1 MNAAMENALNRLAGE
16 WAGEETIATT
26 RWGEGGPARG
36 RFSAR
41 LDLSG
46 RVLLMD
52 YREERNGQPALQ
64 AHAVFTAGPGDDE
77 YALYWFDSYGFVPVQ
92 PAPGHWDGERL
103 VFLRSSPR
111 GHTRHTYTFRNDAC
125 ELVLESSFDGGVH
138 WEPVM
143 HGSYRRTA

>member
-1 MNAAMENALNRLAGE
+1 MATENVLRLLAGDWE
-16 WAGEETIATT
+16 GEETIATT

-41 LDLSG
+41 LDLGS
-46 RVLLMD
+46 RALLMD
-52 YREERNGQPALQ
+52 YREERDGSPALQ
-64 AHAVFTAGPGDDE
+64 AHAVFTTGPGHDE
-77 YALYWFDSYGFVPVQ
+77 YALHWFDSYGFVPMQ

-103 VFLRSSPR
+103 VFLRSSQR
-111 GHTRHTYTFRNDAC
+111 GQTRHTYAFRDGAC
-125 ELVLESSFDGGVH
+125 ELALESSFDGGVH